1 MNFVTFKD
9 KAVALLIIKE
19 KVLVIRTCSLLR
31 KIVCISCLTP
41 MVIVELM
48 VKPKHIS
55 LKKEEAILNALIL
68 KSYRKIIHH

>member
-1 MNFVTFKD
+1 
-9 KAVALLIIKE
+9 
-19 KVLVIRTCSLLR
+19 
-31 KIVCISCLTP
+31 